1 MYLLN
6 EALAREHSRELARRA
21 CERRRLADGSRPRRE
36 RARSLPSARLLR
48 HRRQP
53 ALAAAAE

>member
-6 EALAREHSRELARRA
+6 EALAREHSRELDRRAGDSRLRREAARR
-21 CERRRLADGSRPRRE
+21 PRHRDLH
-36 RARSLPSARLLR
+36 AAGLLR

-53 ALAAAAE
+53 ALAAAVVK